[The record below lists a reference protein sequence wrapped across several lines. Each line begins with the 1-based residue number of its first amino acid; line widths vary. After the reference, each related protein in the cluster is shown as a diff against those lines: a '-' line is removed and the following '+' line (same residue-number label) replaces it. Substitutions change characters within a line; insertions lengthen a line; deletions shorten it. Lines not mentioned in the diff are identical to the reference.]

1 MAGII
6 FSNSLKLCFVSEET
20 KHYMVS
26 GISHYEIKQY
36 AHGCLDN
43 GSQKREAALLRKRII
58 HFICYFSSGNKPFK
72 ALSLGRSLESA
83 KNFILYFGSDSSWIP
98 YYATKPR
105 EASNIRRLLNSVD
118 FEHVVT
124 EDCKYTDMDC
134 YESIGFK
141 ILNTRRNRSNRA

>member
-43 GSQKREAALLRKRII
+43 GSQKREA
-58 HFICYFSSGNKPFK
+58 
-72 ALSLGRSLESA
+72 
-83 KNFILYFGSDSSWIP
+83 
-98 YYATKPR
+98 
-105 EASNIRRLLNSVD
+105 SNIRRLLNSVD

-124 EDCKYTDMDC
+124 EDCKYTDMDR